1 MLYHAS
7 TKNGTAGV
15 VTRPIRSSFS
25 IPSCNKLHI
34 QHKCVPCQ
42 RKQTHERSHG
52 ILRGHLKHNCNFLLC
67 SRAKGFPRRVTLRLS
82 TGRDHLMSGTT
93 TLHIRRRCSLLR
105 THLPSSPTL
114 RNKHPDHK
122 VNPYVRLL

>member
-15 VTRPIRSSFS
+15 VARPIRSSFS

-52 ILRGHLKHNCNFLLC
+52 ILC